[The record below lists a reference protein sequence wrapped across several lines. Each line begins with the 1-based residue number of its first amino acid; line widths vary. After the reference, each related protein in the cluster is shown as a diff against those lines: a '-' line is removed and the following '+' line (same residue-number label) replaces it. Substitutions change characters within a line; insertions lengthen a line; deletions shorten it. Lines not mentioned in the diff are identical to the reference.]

1 MMALS
6 VGALNQGGTQSLTE
20 NTQLESNRDERIV
33 VAHTYRIVVAHT
45 YLISL
50 NDRIYLYNNLQLTNS
65 HDN

>member
-33 VAHTYRIVVAHT
+33 VAHTNRIVVGHT